1 MELNGTT
8 AVVTGGAS
16 GLGLATTHALVEKG
30 VHVLVIDRDSERAK
44 ELQNTLKD
52 NVSVV
57 VADVTSRD
65 DVENALEV
73 LAGRGPLRVTVN
85 CAGIGIAKRIIG
97 KDGSPHDIESFHK
110 VIQVNL
116 IGTFNVMAVAS
127 AAMAKTDPLDFG
139 ERGVVVNTASIAAY
153 DGQIGQIAYSA
164 SKGGI
169 VGMTLP
175 AARDLSVVGIR
186 VVTIAPGI
194 IDTPLLGS
202 LPEDARTKLAAGV
215 PFPHRLGVPQD
226 YAKLVLSICDNGY
239 VNGEV
244 IRLDGALRMPPR

>member
-16 GLGLATTHALVEKG
+16 GLGLATTHALVGNG
-30 VHVLVIDRDSERAK
+30 VHVLVIDRDGERGK
-44 ELQNTLKD
+44 ELQDVLGDK
-52 NVSVV
+52 VSVV
-57 VADVTSRD
+57 NADVTNREA
-65 DVENALEV
+65 VNEALERIAD
-73 LAGRGPLRVTVN
+73 LGPLRVTVN
-85 CAGIGIAKRIIG
+85 CAGIGIAKRVLG
-97 KDGSPHDIESFHK
+97 RDDAPHDLASFDK

-116 IGTFNVMAVAS
+116 VGTFNVMAVAAS
-127 AAMAKTDPLDFG
+127 IMAKTDPLEYG
-139 ERGVVVNTASIAAY
+139 ERGVIVNTASIAAY

-169 VGMTLP
+169 VAMTLP
-175 AARDLSVVGIR
+175 AARDLAVLGIR

-202 LPEDARTKLAAGV
+202 LPEQARAALAAGV
-215 PFPHRLGVPQD
+215 PFPHRLGTPND

-239 VNGEV
+239 INGEV
-244 IRLDGALRMPPR
+244 VRLDGALRMPPK